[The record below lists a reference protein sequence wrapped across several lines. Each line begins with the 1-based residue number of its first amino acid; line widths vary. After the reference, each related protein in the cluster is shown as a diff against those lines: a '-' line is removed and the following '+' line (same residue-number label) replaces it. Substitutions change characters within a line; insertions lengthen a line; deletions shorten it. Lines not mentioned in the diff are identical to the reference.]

1 MLTMP
6 LPPPDVWERSREL
19 RARSVLLVWRC
30 HRLYARSVALRARG
44 KPWRDVPQSALEG
57 VGDPTRRPRS
67 SP

>member
-1 MLTMP
+1 ML

-30 HRLYARSVALRARG
+30 HRLYARSTALLAQG
-44 KPWRDVPQSALEG
+44 KPWRDVSQSALEDG
-57 VGDPTRRPRS
+57 EDLTMRPRS